1 VTGSLRLSV
10 RTTASHVVK
19 AGSIP
24 AGITSNLYS
33 VFISGVLDKCIQQP
47 AAIAAVP
54 GIHATIFSGSAA
66 FSCHI
71 RVTHLCSLLPVICAN
86 PKTPKAR
93 KQGKREVIM
102 DKKNTIIGIVAVV
115 IVLAIIGWASGWFG
129 GQAPQD
135 AMAPATTTEQPAAPA
150 TTTEQP
156 ATPAPATTP
165 PATTTTQ

>member
-1 VTGSLRLSV
+1 MQHIAKGARANHGVLTSFA
-10 RTTASHVVK
+10 RTT
-19 AGSIP
+19 
-24 AGITSNLYS
+24 
-33 VFISGVLDKCIQQP
+33 
-47 AAIAAVP
+47 
-54 GIHATIFSGSAA
+54 
-66 FSCHI
+66 
-71 RVTHLCSLLPVICAN
+71 
-86 PKTPKAR
+86 KTPKAR

>member
-1 VTGSLRLSV
+1 
-10 RTTASHVVK
+10 
-19 AGSIP
+19 
-24 AGITSNLYS
+24 
-33 VFISGVLDKCIQQP
+33 
-47 AAIAAVP
+47 
-54 GIHATIFSGSAA
+54 
-66 FSCHI
+66 
-71 RVTHLCSLLPVICAN
+71 
-86 PKTPKAR
+86 
-93 KQGKREVIM
+93 M

-129 GQAPQD
+129 GQASQD

>member
-1 VTGSLRLSV
+1 MASRSHLR
-10 RTTASHVVK
+10 
-19 AGSIP
+19 
-24 AGITSNLYS
+24 
-33 VFISGVLDKCIQQP
+33 D
-47 AAIAAVP
+47 
-54 GIHATIFSGSAA
+54 
-66 FSCHI
+66 
-71 RVTHLCSLLPVICAN
+71 

-102 DKKNTIIGIVAVV
+102 DKRNTIIGIVAVV

-156 ATPAPATTP
+156 AAPATTP